1 MFSTIQ
7 LTEKSFQKPL
17 CVCRQFPV
25 CAKVSKCLLI
35 LDPRVVSSVLPLWL
49 ISCLLAVVE
58 HNVIVT
64 KTSAVQTQTRNTGAL
79 FSYAGCLDRT
89 TFRRLHATCVTS
101 SAFFFLRWSLLA
113 FPCQATAA
121 PSAVPLYRLP
131 GDCRKPY
138 AVQIC
143 LYVVHCSRWQLT
155 LQLKGQLPK
164 PTNWPVC

>member
-79 FSYAGCLDRT
+79 FSYA
-89 TFRRLHATCVTS
+89 RLSGPDHLSTS
-101 SAFFFLRWSLLA
+101 SRHVRDILGILFSSMISSCLSLSSNCCPFCSAFISPAWWLS
-113 FPCQATAA
+113 QAIRSTNM
-121 PSAVPLYRLP
+121 PLCGPL
-131 GDCRKPY
+131 
-138 AVQIC
+138 
-143 LYVVHCSRWQLT
+143 
-155 LQLKGQLPK
+155 
-164 PTNWPVC
+164 